1 MVTEFVLGALMA
13 ALLVAP
19 LIVVLLAWLV
29 PEVDDDQ

>member
-1 MVTEFVLGALMA
+1 VSEFLLGALMA

>member
-1 MVTEFVLGALMA
+1 MA